1 MPRLEKSPDLDIE
14 AYKYELNIR
23 VEEHEDHIRLIHE
36 PNHAYESYAI
46 GDAPP
51 RLRVL
56 FDNGWHVM
64 STSRVPFIMNFFL
77 CIPKRVAMRWSG
89 QLPEDQ
95 YIPQDAYVRLCVV
108 EHTL

>member
-1 MPRLEKSPDLDIE
+1 MPRLEKSQDLDVE

-36 PNHAYESYAI
+36 LNHAYESHRI
-46 GDAPP
+46 CEPRS

-64 STSRVPFIMNFFL
+64 STSRVPFIMDFFL

-89 QLPEDQ
+89 QLPADQ
-95 YIPQDAYVRLCVV
+95 CIPQDAYVRLCVV

>member
-1 MPRLEKSPDLDIE
+1 MPRLEKSPDLDVE
-14 AYKYELNIR
+14 AYKYELNIH

-36 PNHAYESYAI
+36 PNHAYESHRI
-46 GDAPP
+46 CEPRS

-64 STSRVPFIMNFFL
+64 STSRLAFPAHFFL
-77 CIPKRVAMRWSG
+77 CIPKRVAMLWSG
-89 QLPEDQ
+89 ELPADQ
-95 YIPQDAYVRLCVV
+95 YIPQDEHISFCIV

>member
-77 CIPKRVAMRWSG
+77 CIPKLVAMRWSG
-89 QLPEDQ
+89 QLPADQ
-95 YIPQDAYVRLCVV
+95 CIPQDAYVRLCVV